1 MYRKAGPDD
10 GKGIYRLICELEC
23 KQLPFVWFSG
33 IYLEQVKDRNYYCL
47 VCEQG
52 GEVTGVLN
60 LRFEEQLHHSA
71 RIAEIMEFAVDAA
84 CRGQGI
90 GREMFEIA
98 CRIAREHGC
107 AQIEVACNQAR
118 TDAHRFYAREGMH
131 NSHYKYSKTLAKENT
146 AGSAL

>member
-1 MYRKAGPDD
+1 MYRKAEPDD
-10 GKGIYRLICELEC
+10 CEGIYRLICELEC
-23 KQLPFVWFSG
+23 EKLPFVRFSG

-84 CRGQGI
+84 CRGRGI

-107 AQIEVACNQAR
+107 VQIEAACNQTR
-118 TDAHRFYAREGMH
+118 TDAHQFYTRAGMY
-131 NSHYKYSKTLAKENT
+131 NSHYKFYRTLPEENT
-146 AGSAL
+146 AGSTI